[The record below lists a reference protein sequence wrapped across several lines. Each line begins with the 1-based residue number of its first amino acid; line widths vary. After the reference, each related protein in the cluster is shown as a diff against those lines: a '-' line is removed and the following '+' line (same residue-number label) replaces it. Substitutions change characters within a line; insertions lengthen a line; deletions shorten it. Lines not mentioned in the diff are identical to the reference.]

1 MTVSTG
7 PNAPTV
13 TEGDG
18 GDRRSLGMRR
28 GVRVSRG
35 RTLATTERCAL
46 MPEDILE
53 DSLACRDGSGRE
65 GQSLARAMRLDKS
78 GQSRIT
84 RVAETAA
91 TRSPRASI
99 GRAAAAGRCTRIWR
113 SISVRHIRRKRPDG
127 RATTRHARRTHLENP
142 TVRARWRS
150 DDFPLTSLA
159 NRHWRARAPR
169 DVRGS
174 ARDTRMMSW

>member
-1 MTVSTG
+1 M
-7 PNAPTV
+7 

-53 DSLACRDGSGRE
+53 DSLACRDGSGGE

-113 SISVRHIRRKRPDG
+113 SISVRHIRQVIDS
-127 RATTRHARRTHLENP
+127 HADDAEHVVDEPVDLDLEQ
-142 TVRARWRS
+142 TVYVNDSQEPPS
-150 DDFPLTSLA
+150 DTADQDIQQGDELL
-159 NRHWRARAPR
+159 
-169 DVRGS
+169 S
-174 ARDTRMMSW
+174 A